1 MTLAGQIR
9 GMPWRA
15 AHEMHSPTMWNTKL
29 KLSWNLFGPPPGIE
43 PGSLRLAAIHSNHY
57 ITFRLNLGPGTC
69 WDNMSLGQYVAGQNV
84 SWDNMSQDKMS
95 PNQCCIVGSVS

>member
-43 PGSLRLAAIHSNHY
+43 PGSFRLAAIHSNH
-57 ITFRLNLGPGTC
+57 
-69 WDNMSLGQYVAGQNV
+69 
-84 SWDNMSQDKMS
+84 
-95 PNQCCIVGSVS
+95 